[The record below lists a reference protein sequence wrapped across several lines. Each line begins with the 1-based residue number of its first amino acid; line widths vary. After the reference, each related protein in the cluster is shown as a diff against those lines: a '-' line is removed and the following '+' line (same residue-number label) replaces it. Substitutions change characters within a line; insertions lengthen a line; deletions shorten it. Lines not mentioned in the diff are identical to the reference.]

1 MNVDESWVDTENY
14 KQMRWRLRGQTNT
27 INFKQ
32 IIPRISVIAALD
44 TEGEVFLSM
53 SIVTTDK
60 DTFRVFISKLVEKLD
75 L

>member
-1 MNVDESWVDTENY
+1 
-14 KQMRWRLRGQTNT
+14 MRWRLKGQTNT

-44 TEGEVFLSM
+44 TEGDVLLSM

-60 DTFRVFISKLVEKLD
+60 DSFRLFISKLVEKLD